1 MIHYDAEIRFHNW
14 KKQEKMITLAKTHV
28 SEAFLYTQYSRY
40 IVYTDLSPYFF
51 LKFFFYGSFWNVRFP
66 YEDWKII

>member
-28 SEAFLYTQYSRY
+28 FEAFLYIQYSRY
-40 IVYTDLSPYFF
+40 IFYTDLSPYFIF
-51 LKFFFYGSFWNVRFP
+51 KFFF
-66 YEDWKII
+66 